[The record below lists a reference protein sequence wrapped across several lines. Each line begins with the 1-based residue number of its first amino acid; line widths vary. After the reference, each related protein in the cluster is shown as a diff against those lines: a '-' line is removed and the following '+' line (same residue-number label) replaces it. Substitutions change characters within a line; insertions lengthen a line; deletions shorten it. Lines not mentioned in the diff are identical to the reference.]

1 MAPRR
6 TAILVFV
13 ALLFAGIDASIGKAQ
28 ETPAP
33 VKAVELIGLMGVK
46 QNARGTLKVENGNLQ
61 FVHGKTNAGITAAS
75 NQDVVTLEFPA
86 MQCTSITYAVDE
98 ALTNIV
104 RSISRR
110 PALLREGERHCA
122 DFSQAP

>member
-75 NQDVVTLEFPA
+75 KNVVTPEFPA
-86 MQCTSITYAVDE
+86 MQCTSITHAVDE